1 MSATGR
7 RPFGARALRARFRT
21 RSVRARLGAESGQAI
36 VLLLGLAGA
45 LVTGTLILGAI
56 GQGLTGKG
64 RHQRAADLASISAAH
79 AMRDAYPRLLEP
91 PYLRS
96 GAANPRHLDRD
107 EFVALAEA
115 AAVRGARKNG
125 FTLTAGDVRLSGGD
139 GLAPL
144 RVRAV
149 VRGEQDVRLAGADSN
164 GQALRQVEVEG
175 RAVAELI
182 PVVTGDLEG
191 AGGEY
196 QGPFAYRQGKPMRP
210 DVAQAFDRME
220 AAAKREAGISLTITS
235 AFRSDAEQAEL
246 YAQNPDPKYV
256 APPGESLHRY
266 GTELDLGPPEAYD
279 WLSRNAERFG
289 FEQRYSWE
297 PWHYGY
303 VRSTGSTSVGFGIDP
318 PRGGSAV
325 PAYVPAEYRQAI
337 IAASRRWSVS
347 AALISA
353 QIYVES
359 GFNPDAVSPA
369 GAQGIAQFMPATAAA
384 YGLDDPFDPDEA
396 IDAQAHLMHDLLR
409 QFGSVPLALAA
420 YNAGPAPVEACG
432 CVPPYPE
439 TQAYVAKILALIG
452 GDALATGLTF
462 EVRLVE

>member
-1 MSATGR
+1 VSATGR

-149 VRGEQDVRLAGADSN
+149 VSGEQDVRLAGADSS

-196 QGPFAYRQGKPMRP
+196 DGPFAYRQGKPMRP

-220 AAAKREAGISLTITS
+220 AAAKREAAISLTITS

-266 GTELDLGPPEAYD
+266 GTELDLGPPEAYG

-289 FEQRYSWE
+289 FEQRYSWKTWL
-297 PWHYGY
+297 P
-303 VRSTGSTSVGFGIDP
+303 S
-318 PRGGSAV
+318 
-325 PAYVPAEYRQAI
+325 
-337 IAASRRWSVS
+337 
-347 AALISA
+347 
-353 QIYVES
+353 
-359 GFNPDAVSPA
+359 
-369 GAQGIAQFMPATAAA
+369 
-384 YGLDDPFDPDEA
+384 
-396 IDAQAHLMHDLLR
+396 
-409 QFGSVPLALAA
+409 
-420 YNAGPAPVEACG
+420 
-432 CVPPYPE
+432 
-439 TQAYVAKILALIG
+439 
-452 GDALATGLTF
+452 
-462 EVRLVE
+462 EVRYCAGDVGGELGDCAAPFHRLRRRRRRSLASGPGP

>member
-1 MSATGR
+1 MSAGR
-7 RPFGARALRARFRT
+7 RRELGTRALRARFRT
-21 RSVRARLGAESGQAI
+21 RSVRASLGAESGQAI

-149 VRGEQDVRLAGADSN
+149 VSGEQDVRLAGADSS

-196 QGPFAYRQGKPMRP
+196 DGPFAYRQGKPMRP

-220 AAAKREAGISLTITS
+220 AAAKREAAISLTITS

-256 APPGESLHRY
+256 APPGKSLHRY

-289 FEQRYSWE
+289 FEQRYS
-297 PWHYGY
+297 
-303 VRSTGSTSVGFGIDP
+303 
-318 PRGGSAV
+318 
-325 PAYVPAEYRQAI
+325 
-337 IAASRRWSVS
+337 
-347 AALISA
+347 
-353 QIYVES
+353 
-359 GFNPDAVSPA
+359 
-369 GAQGIAQFMPATAAA
+369 
-384 YGLDDPFDPDEA
+384 
-396 IDAQAHLMHDLLR
+396 
-409 QFGSVPLALAA
+409 
-420 YNAGPAPVEACG
+420 
-432 CVPPYPE
+432 
-439 TQAYVAKILALIG
+439 
-452 GDALATGLTF
+452 
-462 EVRLVE
+462 